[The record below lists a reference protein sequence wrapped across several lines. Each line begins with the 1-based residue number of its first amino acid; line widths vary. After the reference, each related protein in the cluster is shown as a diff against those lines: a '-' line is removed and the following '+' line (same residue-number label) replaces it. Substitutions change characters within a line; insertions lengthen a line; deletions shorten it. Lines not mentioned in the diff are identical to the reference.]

1 MLNCNCFMCLWELY
15 LKLEELLV
23 GTVQQQLEL
32 HPHIYSNV
40 LF

>member
-1 MLNCNCFMCLWELY
+1 MCLWELYWELY